1 MNTVYNTNSIEE
13 FYKVANLFSNIIKK
27 GDIISLKGTLGSG
40 KTTFVQKV
48 VSNFDKNFDVCSPT
62 FSIVNEYKNIIHI
75 DAYKLYSYEDFLD
88 DYLINENIVFI
99 EWFENL
105 NITEIIL
112 NWEIEFI
119 VVSEHKRQIRVRRI
133 YENTVNNTSS

>member
-1 MNTVYNTNSIEE
+1 MKTTYNINNIEE
-13 FYKVANLFSNIIKK
+13 FAQFANLFSKNIKK

-48 VSNFDKNFDVCSPT
+48 VANFDKNINVYSPT

-75 DAYKLYSYEDFLD
+75 DAYKLSSYEDFLD
-88 DYLINENIVFI
+88 DYLTNENIVFI

-105 NITEIIL
+105 NITEDVL

-119 VVSEHKRQIRVRRI
+119 VVSEHKRQINVRRI
-133 YENTVNNTSS
+133 YENTVNNTST